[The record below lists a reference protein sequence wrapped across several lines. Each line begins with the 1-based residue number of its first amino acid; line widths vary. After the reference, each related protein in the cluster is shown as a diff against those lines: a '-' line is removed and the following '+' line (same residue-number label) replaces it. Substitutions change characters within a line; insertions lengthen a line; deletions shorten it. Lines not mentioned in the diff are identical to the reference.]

1 MQIISGDDR
10 LNSLPNDILLN
21 ILDRLNVRNA
31 ARTSVLSGRWRHL
44 SSMLSELKIDA
55 SDFLPEGKPT
65 FPTGEIARINAAV
78 VEATKSILARRGSSQ
93 NTIQSLC
100 ITFFL
105 KDDDMIYI
113 GHAVGDSMS
122 NQKVEIAE
130 FTILTERD
138 DIYCNDDHLIGYG
151 RQFILFFDTCPTA
164 FGGLTH
170 LRLEN
175 LRFGEF
181 DISNVLITCKR
192 LRYLRMFNCDSGS
205 WTVLQVEHP
214 QLSELAI
221 VDCYFERVE
230 LNSLPKLK
238 RMTFKGWITFQD
250 PLFLGYVPLIE
261 ALGLSNLA
269 LTWHKMVTL
278 SKFLVDTSLQYLKL
292 GFECEKVSNYICF
305 C

>member
-1 MQIISGDDR
+1 MQKINGDDR
-10 LNSLPNDILLN
+10 LSSLPNDILLN

-44 SSMLSELKIDA
+44 SGMLAQLKINVF
-55 SDFLPEGKPT
+55 DFQREGKTTLPV
-65 FPTGEIARINAAV
+65 GEIAQINAAV
-78 VEATKSILARRGSSQ
+78 VEATKSILSRRGSRQ

-100 ITFFL
+100 IKFFL
-105 KDDDMIYI
+105 KDEDMICI
-113 GHAVGDSMS
+113 GHAVGDSMA
-122 NQKVEIAE
+122 NQKVEIVD
-130 FTILTERD
+130 FTILTERN
-138 DIYCNDDHLIGYG
+138 DIECNDDHLIGYG
-151 RQFILFFDTCPTA
+151 RQFILFLDTCPIA

-175 LRFGEF
+175 LRFGELE
-181 DISNVLITCKR
+181 ISNVLITCKR

-205 WTVLQVEHP
+205 WTVLQVEHS
-214 QLSELAI
+214 QLSELSI
-221 VDCYFERVE
+221 VDCSFERVE

-238 RMTFKGWITFQD
+238 RMTFEGWITFQD
-250 PLFLGYVPLIE
+250 PLFLGYVPLLE

-292 GFECEKVSNYICF
+292 GFECEKVSKYICF